1 MWVQGLVDEVLGVKK
16 IRILVEI
23 FFFHINFV
31 GLHLLSSKLWAGKW
45 TSVRNMAGLIL
56 KRKCSDS
63 FNFYS
68 IF

>member
-1 MWVQGLVDEVLGVKK
+1 MWVHGWVDEVLGVKK

-31 GLHLLSSKLWAGKW
+31 GLHLLLSKLWAGKW